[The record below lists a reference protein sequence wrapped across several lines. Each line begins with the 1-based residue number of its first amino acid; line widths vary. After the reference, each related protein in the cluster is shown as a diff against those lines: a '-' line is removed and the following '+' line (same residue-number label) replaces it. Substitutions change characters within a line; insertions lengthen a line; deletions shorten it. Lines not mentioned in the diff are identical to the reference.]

1 MEIIIQDQLG
11 LRRDRVKRD
20 TAAARHGW
28 PRQPKYLRTSVRGED
43 ARTSAGRPRRRRAE
57 DPRRGRGGS
66 AARPRSCRG
75 GSAARPRSCRG
86 RSAAG
91 PQRIHS
97 EAAEDPRRGRGAST
111 DDRQESPRRFPHRPH
126 VIHRPIQDQILGR
139 VLGRRVDIFLHR
151 GTSVFWS
158 QGHRVDAPQQ
168 DSVEGPIEREQRLES
183 VADALALVARDPRR
197 REDDAALAEY
207 VVNFAEPFA
216 FGI

>member
-1 MEIIIQDQLG
+1 MAALHPVCKALNLKAAGVVSVVVAHLVVERAVPRKFGPLVVDG
-11 LRRDRVKRD
+11 GVK
-20 TAAARHGW
+20 ARHGW
-28 PRQPKYLRTSVRGED
+28 PRQPKY
-43 ARTSAGRPRRRRAE
+43 
-57 DPRRGRGGS
+57 
-66 AARPRSCRG
+66 
-75 GSAARPRSCRG
+75 
-86 RSAAG
+86 
-91 PQRIHS
+91 
-97 EAAEDPRRGRGAST
+97 
-111 DDRQESPRRFPHRPH
+111 

-197 REDDAALAEY
+197 REDDAAPAEY